1 MKNLQEY
8 IEESLLDDIDESLLD
23 DIDDLEKDVDSVV
36 HDKFTLASNHYIRYV
51 MVYGIKNVL
60 ANIDKSQIK
69 KLSPKYTDKF
79 HIYNQT
85 GSIAKNP
92 NIKYVDTLVRYIMEL
107 ENIDGGLKGLQQV
120 LEDFLT
126 PIMKCKTLVNLID
139 GNLTDS
145 SIIRIQLWNGFDEI
159 EICMRKKK

>member
-1 MKNLQEY
+1 MMKNLIEYTKHSMTSLQEY
-8 IEESLLDDIDESLLD
+8 IEESLLDDID
-23 DIDDLEKDVDSVV
+23 DLEKDSDSVV

-79 HIYNQT
+79 HIYNQK
-85 GSIAKNP
+85 GSIAKNL
-92 NIKYVDTLVRYIMEL
+92 NIKYIDTLVRYIMEL
-107 ENIDGGLKGLQQV
+107 ENIDGSLKGLQQV

-126 PIMKCKTLVNLID
+126 PIMKCKTLVNLT
-139 GNLTDS
+139 NNN
-145 SIIRIQLWNGFDEI
+145 IIRIQLWNGLDEI

>member
-1 MKNLQEY
+1 
-8 IEESLLDDIDESLLD
+8 
-23 DIDDLEKDVDSVV
+23 
-36 HDKFTLASNHYIRYV
+36 
-51 MVYGIKNVL
+51 MVFGITNVL
-60 ANIDKSQIK
+60 TNIDKNQIK

-79 HIYNQT
+79 NIYNQT

-107 ENIDGGLKGLQQV
+107 ENIDGSLKSLQQV

-139 GNLTDS
+139 GNRPV
-145 SIIRIQLWNGFDEI
+145 IRIQLRDEFVFDEI

>member
-1 MKNLQEY
+1 MKDLQEY
-8 IEESLLDDIDESLLD
+8 IEESLLDDID
-23 DIDDLEKDVDSVV
+23 DLEKDSDSAV

-60 ANIDKSQIK
+60 ANISKNQIK

-92 NIKYVDTLVRYIMEL
+92 NIKYIDTLVRYIMEL
-107 ENIDGGLKGLQQV
+107 EDVDGNLQKV

-126 PIMKCKTLVNLID
+126 PIMKCRISVDLVYDNL
-139 GNLTDS
+139 
-145 SIIRIQLWNGFDEI
+145 IRIQLGGGFDEI
-159 EICMRKKK
+159 EICLRKKK